1 MGRKKHSAA
10 PGTGPSSDRQPGPDP
25 PGPPSPTISSVLLS
39 SIELALLA
47 NFNLEMAD
55 SYDEVADDPKLRRET
70 RGNASESASCY
81 RARAESFQLEA
92 QRLSA
97 YPTFVTEQPPE
108 PGRARY
114 TGPERRKRERRT
126 RDRRGSQSSRRGGT
140 RIRRSSD

>member
-1 MGRKKHSAA
+1 M
-10 PGTGPSSDRQPGPDP
+10 SSPLHL
-25 PGPPSPTISSVLLS
+25 T

-47 NFNLEMAD
+47 KFSLEMAD
-55 SYDEVADDPKLRRET
+55 SYEEVADDPNRRRET
-70 RGNASESASCY
+70 RANAWESASCY
-81 RARAESFQLEA
+81 RARAQVFQLEA

-97 YPTFVTEQPPE
+97 YPTFLTEQPGE
-108 PGRARY
+108 PDRARY